1 MDKEHYSILL
11 LKDAPSSKSDSN
23 DSSSHDPY
31 KAALHASTR
40 DNLEITVEYLAPL
53 TTLYPDNTLLSRAI
67 TEGYPKTPYHHNHEN
82 SPSSSLV
89 DSNNDDQDNK
99 DCIWAFAVTSQN
111 AVHAFEKALQIQSDP
126 DIRDAWLQIP
136 IYCLTGATLAS
147 VKKIGFKNINHT
159 NTSITSESSST
170 PLLSFNNASQLVDFL
185 VSIEWPKSNA
195 DKDDIATT
203 PILWFLTGEVRMK
216 TMAEKLTEYQKSFR
230 EVVVY
235 ETGERPEFTQEFYH
249 WLKNTSRIKNN
260 NNNNNSNEKVGD
272 NIGSSENNSIETNGN
287 KRTVWLVGFS
297 PRGVDISMPT
307 LNQFLKDENEDQVQS
322 NSRESSLVTST
333 EIRWAAIGATTGKRI
348 QEHLSEVILKT
359 TSSNNK
365 DDDDDAAHQQH
376 LQDLQKQQWN
386 VTLNSKVIVAKA
398 PKPGDL
404 AEAILL

>member
-31 KAALHASTR
+31 KTALHASTR

-67 TEGYPKTPYHHNHEN
+67 TEGYPKTPHHNHEN
-82 SPSSSLV
+82 SPSLV
-89 DSNNDDQDNK
+89 NSNNDDQSNK

-126 DIRDAWLQIP
+126 
-136 IYCLTGATLAS
+136 GATLAS
-147 VKKIGFKNINHT
+147 VKKIGFKNINRT
-159 NTSITSESSST
+159 NTSIASESSST
-170 PLLSFNNASQLVDFL
+170 PSLSFDNASQLVDFL
-185 VSIEWPKSNA
+185 VSIEWPKSSA
-195 DKDDIATT
+195 DKDDVTI

-216 TMAEKLTEYQKSFR
+216 TMAEKLNEYQKPFR

-235 ETGERPEFTQEFYH
+235 ETGERSEFTQEFYH
-249 WLKNTSRIKNN
+249 WLKDTSRIQ
-260 NNNNNSNEKVGD
+260 NNNNNSNNNNEKVGD
-272 NIGSSENNSIETNGN
+272 NNGSSENNSVETKGD
-287 KRTVWLVGFS
+287 KRTIWLVGFS

-307 LNQFLKDENEDQVQS
+307 LNQFLKDENDQVQS

-386 VTLNSKVIVAKA
+386 VTLNSKVTVAKA